1 MCGIIGVVGTP
12 DAPEAL
18 DTLLEGLARLE
29 YRGYDS
35 AGVALVRP
43 GETWRV
49 RTASGTESVRAL
61 VEACAQAPTGFAS
74 GVGHTR
80 WATHGAPEA
89 ENAHPHLDCTGHV
102 AIIHNGIIENH
113 AELRA
118 GLEERGHVF
127 TSRTDSEVL
136 AHLIEEARRAGL
148 DLVAAMRR
156 SLASVRGAFAVAVV
170 DATEPDVI
178 VAARRVSPLIVGT
191 APGRTYLA
199 SDVPAILDR
208 ASAFYAVDDDQV
220 VRLAPAGFLAVD
232 LEGAPVR
239 LRQLAI
245 DWDLETAEKGGF
257 EDFMTKE
264 IEEQPTALANTLL
277 DRRRRDGTITFDELR
292 VADAELLEVR
302 RVVIVA
308 TGTSHHAALVAKYA
322 LERWARLATEVDIAS
337 EYRYRDPVVE
347 VGTLVIGVSQSG
359 ETIDTIQAVR
369 EARRRGA
376 RVVAVTNVVDSSL
389 AREADAVLYT
399 RAGLEVSVAS
409 TKSFVAQVAALEM
422 LALRLAQLRATLPAG
437 DVEAHVRALGALSG
451 LVGTAL
457 ARRDAVTD
465 VAKQLVGA
473 RDFFYLGRHVGLPT
487 ALEGALKLKELTYV
501 HAEGYPGGEL
511 KHGPLALIEPG
522 VVVVAVAT
530 DPAMYDKMLSNLA
543 EVKARGATL
552 VVVATD
558 DDETIEAVADYVL
571 RVPGTEPL
579 FTPMV
584 DVVPLQLFAYAM
596 ARGLGRNVD
605 RPRNLAKTVTVE

>member
-12 DAPEAL
+12 DAL

-43 GETWRV
+43 GETWRA

-61 VEACAQAPTGFAS
+61 VEACAEAPAGFAS
-74 GVGHTR
+74 GIGHTR
-80 WATHGAPEA
+80 WATHGAPGA
-89 ENAHPHLDCTGHV
+89 ENAHPHLDCTGQV

-113 AELRA
+113 AELRD
-118 GLEERGHVF
+118 GLEARGHAF
-127 TSRTDSEVL
+127 SSRTDSEVL
-136 AHLIEEARRAGL
+136 AHLIEEARRAGA
-148 DLVAAMRR
+148 DLVEAMRQG
-156 SLASVRGAFAVAVV
+156 LALVRGAFAVAAV
-170 DATEPDVI
+170 DAAEPDVI

-220 VRLAPAGFLAVD
+220 VRLAPAGFVAVD

-277 DRRRRDGTITFDELR
+277 DRRRGDGTITFDELR
-292 VADAELLEVR
+292 VADEELREVR

-322 LERWARLATEVDIAS
+322 LERWARLTTEVDIAS

-376 RVVAVTNVVDSSL
+376 RVVAVTNIVDSSL
-389 AREADAVLYT
+389 AREADAVVYT

-437 DVEAHVRALGALSG
+437 DLEAHVRGLGAVGG
-451 LVGTAL
+451 LVATTL
-457 ARRDAVTD
+457 ARREAVTD

-487 ALEGALKLKELTYV
+487 AMEGALKLKELTYV

-530 DPAMYDKMLSNLA
+530 DPVMYDKMLSNLA
-543 EVKARGATL
+543 EVKARGASL

-558 DDETIEAVADYVL
+558 DDERIEAVADYVL
-571 RVPGTEPL
+571 RVPATEPL
-579 FTPMV
+579 FSPMV